1 VWGKRERQRLGGVRD
16 VLGVNRIIDLEIRKM
31 EDDCNDYY
39 TLEPKVQ
46 GY

>member
-1 VWGKRERQRLGGVRD
+1 MWGRGERQRLGGERD
-16 VLGVNRIIDLEIRKM
+16 VLEVNRIIDLEIRKV
-31 EDDCNDYY
+31 EDDYDDYC